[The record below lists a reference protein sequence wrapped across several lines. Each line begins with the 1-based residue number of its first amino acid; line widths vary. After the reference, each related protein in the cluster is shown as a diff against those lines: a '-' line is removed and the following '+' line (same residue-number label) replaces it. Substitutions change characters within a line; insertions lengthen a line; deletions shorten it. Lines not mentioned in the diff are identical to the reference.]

1 MKTLFASMLLS
12 LSAVAASEAESAKA
26 FVFLKPERSSFW
38 RTATNNTVSL
48 PVDFPCNAK
57 SATIMVRGDKYTADY
72 EDVPAGMFNL
82 KLPVAERPEQ
92 ENVYDVT
99 LAFDDGTVRSAKI
112 AVICGRKSDTA
123 EGATRCVFN
132 PARASWKRAARREV
146 IPIAYNPSGKS
157 EITVDGERKDT
168 GLDGA
173 QGWYAIGGI
182 AVGETHTLAYEADN
196 VVYTAELTGHLKQ
209 FSVIIR

>member
-1 MKTLFASMLLS
+1 MKTLLAAILLS
-12 LSAVAASEAESAKA
+12 LNAVAASEAESAKV
-26 FVFLKPERSSFW
+26 FVFLNPERSSFW
-38 RTATNNTVSL
+38 CTATNNTVSL
-48 PVDFPCNAK
+48 PVDYPSNAK
-57 SATIMVRGDKYTADY
+57 SATIMVRGDGYEATY

-82 KLPVAERPEQ
+82 KLPPAERSEQ

-99 LAFDDGTVRSAKI
+99 LAFKDGPVRSAKI
-112 AVICGRKSDTA
+112 AVICGRKPDAA

-157 EITVDGERKDT
+157 EITVDGEQKDT

-173 QGWYAIGGI
+173 QGWYAIGGV

>member
-1 MKTLFASMLLS
+1 MKTLLMAILIS
-12 LSAVAASEAESAKA
+12 LNAVAASEAESASS
-26 FVFLKPERSSFW
+26 FVFLNPERSSFW

-48 PVDFPCNAK
+48 PVDYPYNAK
-57 SATIMVRGDKYTADY
+57 SASITVRGDGYEATY

-82 KLPVAERPEQ
+82 KLPPAERPEQ

-99 LAFDDGTVRSAKI
+99 LAFKDGPVRSAKI
-112 AVICGRKSDTA
+112 AVICGRKPDAA

-157 EITVDGERKDT
+157 EITVDGEQKDT

-173 QGWYAIGGI
+173 QGWYAIGGV